1 LFYDRRLSAD
11 STVSCAS
18 CHRPELAFSDRVPV
32 ATGIGGQRG
41 RRKPP
46 SIVNLAAR
54 TVLPDNPADE
64 RGPMFFWDGRAA
76 SLEAQVL
83 VPIADPRE
91 MGLDHQTMTVR
102 FAAIAGYRRYFEE
115 AFGSAEI
122 TRERVASA
130 LADYVRTRVSGNA
143 PYDRWKW
150 GGEIRAIS
158 EQAKLGNDIF
168 SFKGRCAMCHAGF
181 NFSDGRFHNLGV
193 GWDPAS
199 QTLADE
205 GRALVTG
212 KPRDRGAFKTPGLR
226 DVSKHPPYMHDGSLA
241 TLRDVV
247 EFYNRGG
254 IPNPTKTGRLRPL
267 GLPPREVD
275 ALVAFL
281 QSLDGEGYEDRPP
294 AHFPR

>member
-1 LFYDRRLSAD
+1 LSAD
-11 STVSCAS
+11 NTVSCGT
-18 CHRPELAFSDRVPV
+18 CHRPEFAFSDRTPV
-32 ATGIGGQRG
+32 STGIGGRLG

-54 TVLPDNPADE
+54 TVLPDSVESE
-64 RGPMFFWDGRAA
+64 RGPTFFWDGRAT

-83 VPIADPRE
+83 MPIADPKE

-102 FAAIAGYRRYFEE
+102 LSAIGGYRRYFEE
-115 AFGSAEI
+115 AFGSGEI
-122 TRERVASA
+122 TRDRVAVA
-130 LADYVRTRVSGNA
+130 LADYVRTRMSGNA

-150 GGEIRAIS
+150 GRDGRGMS
-158 EQAKLGNDIF
+158 EQARLGSDIF
-168 SFKGRCAMCHAGF
+168 NFKGRCAMCHAGF
-181 NFSDGRFHNLGV
+181 NFSDGRFHNLGA

-199 QTLADE
+199 QTFADD

-212 KPRDRGAFKTPGLR
+212 KARDRGAFKTPGLR

-254 IPNPTKTGRLRPL
+254 IPNPTRSGRLSPL
-267 GLPPREVD
+267 RLSPEEVD
-275 ALVAFL
+275 AVVAFL
-281 QSLDGEGYEDRPP
+281 HSLEGEGYQDRSPTF
-294 AHFPR
+294 FPR